1 MPRQTLHVLIL
12 DDDPDDTFLIC
23 DTIDSI
29 TASPYE
35 HIVAHTPDDARALL
49 KDHTFDIVLCDY
61 RLGAT
66 SGIDFIN
73 SIRALGYTVPV
84 ILLTGM
90 EDRSTDEEALA
101 AGASDFI
108 SKSGLSSSVIDR
120 TIRYAVANA
129 ERQQLL
135 STVLTSVNAAVCVLD
150 RNGNPNLWNPSFG
163 ELACDA
169 YPDEEEV
176 DAVGKQ
182 AERLQTPENI
192 HTIGERILDKKMSN
206 LADNRQVITLH
217 DVTDHIQAL
226 REREQAENRAAH
238 TAKHCSLTGLPNR
251 MAFAER
257 LSAEIARA
265 DENVSEFNILNLD
278 LDRFKEVND
287 VFGHHVGDRL
297 LEEVTKRLR
306 ECLGPDDYLA
316 RLGGDEFV
324 AIHRCDRS
332 LDQIPEL
339 ATKFAECL
347 YNVFEIDNRAIR
359 TGASVGVARY
369 PIHGEDS
376 ETLLSNADAAM
387 YRAKADP
394 HAQIHCYDSALDQ
407 AIREKRIIATDLKEA
422 IHTGQIHVHYQPQAS
437 LETGEVT
444 GFEALARWTHPERGD
459 ISPGIFIPIAEE
471 IGMIDRLGEAV
482 LRRSCKEAMNWPGS
496 VKVSVNISGIQI
508 RYTDL
513 VSIVHSTL
521 LETGLPAS
529 RLELEVTESVL
540 IDDLDHAVHVLR
552 GIKNLGVSL
561 AMDDF
566 GTGYSSLSSLLSFPF
581 DKLKI
586 DQSFIRGLETGERM
600 SAVIGAIIALGKN
613 LDLKIIAEGV
623 EEPAQV
629 EMLQS
634 LDCQEIQGFLLGRG
648 MPCGEIQGFLQQGG
662 LEAAMNEKIAEQKQ
676 QLSA

>member
-1 MPRQTLHVLIL
+1 MNRQALRVLVL

-29 TASPYE
+29 VGSPYE
-35 HIVAHTPDDARALL
+35 HAVAHTPESARDLL
-49 KDHTFDIVLCDY
+49 KEQTFDIVLCDY

-73 SIRALGYTVPV
+73 SIKTLGHTVPV

-108 SKSGLSSSVIDR
+108 SKSGLSSPMIDR
-120 TIRYAVANA
+120 TMRYAVANA

-150 RNGNPNLWNPSFG
+150 RSGNPNLWNPSFG
-163 ELACDA
+163 ELACEA
-169 YPDEEEV
+169 YPGDEEIE
-176 DAVGKQ
+176 AVSKQ
-182 AERLQTPENI
+182 AERLQTQETI
-192 HTIGERILDKKMSN
+192 HTIGDRILDKKMSS
-206 LADNRQVITLH
+206 LADNRRVITLH
-217 DVTDHIQAL
+217 DVTDHIRAL
-226 REREQAENRAAH
+226 REREKAENRAAH

-257 LSAEIARA
+257 LSSEIARA

-287 VFGHHVGDRL
+287 VFGHHVGDLL

-306 ECLGPDDYLA
+306 ECLGSDDYLA

-324 AIHRCDRS
+324 AIHRCGKD
-332 LDQIPEL
+332 LEEIPDL
-339 ATKFAECL
+339 AIKFSDCL
-347 YNVFEIDNRAIR
+347 GEMFEIDDRAIR

-369 PIHGEDS
+369 PMHGGDS

-407 AIREKRIIATDLKEA
+407 AIREKRLIATDLKDA
-422 IHTGQIHVHYQPQAS
+422 VHTGQIHVYYQPQADLDS
-437 LETGEVT
+437 GEIT

-459 ISPGIFIPIAEE
+459 ISPAVFIPIAEE

-482 LRRSCKEAMNWPGS
+482 LRRSCDEAVKWPEP
-496 VKVSVNISGIQI
+496 VKVSVNVSGIQI

-513 VSIVHSTL
+513 VSIVHTTL
-521 LETGLPAS
+521 LDSGLPAS
-529 RLELEVTESVL
+529 RLELEITESVL
-540 IDDLDHAVHVLR
+540 IDDLDHAIHVLR

-586 DQSFIRGLETGERM
+586 DQSFIRGLESGGRM
-600 SAVIGAIIALGKN
+600 TAVIGAIVALGKN
-613 LDLKIIAEGV
+613 LGLKIIAEGV
-623 EEPAQV
+623 EQPEQV
-629 EMLQS
+629 DFLRN
-634 LDCQEIQGFLLGRG
+634 LHCQEMQGFLLGRAIPNSKVPA
-648 MPCGEIQGFLQQGG
+648 MLSSGG
-662 LEAAMNEKIAEQKQ
+662 LPAAMAAKLAGEKR
-676 QLSA
+676 LSA

>member
-1 MPRQTLHVLIL
+1 MARQTLHVLVL

-29 TASPYE
+29 TASPYQYA
-35 HIVAHTPDDARALL
+35 VAHTPEEARSFLEERS
-49 KDHTFDIVLCDY
+49 FDIALCDY

-108 SKSGLSSSVIDR
+108 SKSGLTSPVIDR
-120 TIRYAVANA
+120 TMRYAIANA

-150 RNGNPNLWNPSFG
+150 RNGMPNLWNPSFG
-163 ELACDA
+163 ELACEA
-169 YPDEEEV
+169 YPDSEEIE
-176 DAVGKQ
+176 AVAKQ
-182 AERLQTPENI
+182 SERLQTQETI
-192 HTIGERILDKKMSN
+192 HTIGERILDKKMSS
-206 LADNRQVITLH
+206 LADNRRVITLH
-217 DVTDHIQAL
+217 DVTDHIRAL
-226 REREQAENRAAH
+226 REREKAENRAAH

-257 LSAEIARA
+257 LSTEIARTDRA
-265 DENVSEFNILNLD
+265 GGDFNILNLD

-287 VFGHHVGDRL
+287 VFGHHVGDLL
-297 LEEVTKRLR
+297 LEEVTKRLGS
-306 ECLGPDDYLA
+306 CLGPDDYLA

-324 AIHRCDRS
+324 AIHRCDNEI
-332 LDQIPEL
+332 QEIPEL
-339 ATKFAECL
+339 AIKFSECL
-347 YNVFEIDNRAIR
+347 REVFEIDNRAIR

-369 PIHGEDS
+369 PMHGEDS

-422 IHTGQIHVHYQPQAS
+422 VHTDQIHVHYQPQAD
-437 LETGEVT
+437 LETGEII
-444 GFEALARWTHPERGD
+444 GFEALARWTHPERGE
-459 ISPGIFIPIAEE
+459 ISPAVFIPIAEE
-471 IGMIDRLGEAV
+471 IGMIDSLGETV
-482 LRRSCKEAMNWPGS
+482 LRRSCQEAVNWPRQ

-513 VSIVHSTL
+513 VSVVHTTL

-529 RLELEVTESVL
+529 RLELEITESVL
-540 IDDLDHAVHVLR
+540 IDDLEHAIHVLR

-586 DQSFIRGLETGERM
+586 DQSFIRGLEKGERM
-600 SAVIGAIIALGKN
+600 SAVIGAIVALGKN
-613 LDLKIIAEGV
+613 LDLRIIAEGV
-623 EEPAQV
+623 ERPEQV
-629 EMLQS
+629 DFLAG
-634 LDCQEIQGFLLGRG
+634 LGCQEMQGFLLGRG
-648 MPCGEIQGFLQQGG
+648 MPDSEIQAFLQSGG
-662 LEAAMNEKIAEQKQ
+662 LNAAIESTLAKQK
-676 QLSA
+676 LSA

>member
-1 MPRQTLHVLIL
+1 MRVLIL

-23 DTIDSI
+23 DTLDSI
-29 TASPYE
+29 VASPYQ
-35 HIVAHTPDDARALL
+35 HAVSHTPDDARDLL
-49 KDHTFDIVLCDY
+49 KDQTFDIVLCDY

-108 SKSGLSSSVIDR
+108 SKSGLSPPVIDR
-120 TIRYAVANA
+120 TMRYAIASA

-150 RNGNPNLWNPSFG
+150 RNGMPNLWNPSFG
-163 ELACDA
+163 DLACEA
-169 YPDEEEV
+169 YPAKAEV
-176 DAVGKQ
+176 DAVAQQ
-182 AERLQTPENI
+182 AERLQTQETI
-192 HTIGERILDKKMSN
+192 HTIGDRILDKKMSS
-206 LADNRQVITLH
+206 LADNRRVITLH
-217 DVTDHIQAL
+217 DVTDHIRAL
-226 REREQAENRAAH
+226 REREKAENRAAH

-257 LSAEIARA
+257 LSAEIAHA
-265 DENVSEFNILNLD
+265 DQTVGEFNILNLD

-324 AIHRCDRS
+324 AIHRSKKD
-332 LDQIPEL
+332 LEEIPDL
-339 ATKFAECL
+339 AIKFHECL
-347 YNVFEIDNRAIR
+347 CEVFEIDNRAIR

-369 PIHGEDS
+369 PMHGEDS

-394 HAQIHCYDSALDQ
+394 HAHIHCYDSALDQ

-422 IHTGQIHVHYQPQAS
+422 VHTDQIYVHYQPQAD
-437 LETGEVT
+437 LETGEIT
-444 GFEALARWTHPERGD
+444 GFEALARWTHPQRGE
-459 ISPGIFIPIAEE
+459 ISPAVFIPIAEE
-471 IGMIDRLGEAV
+471 IGMIDSLGEAV
-482 LRRSCKEAMNWPGS
+482 LQRSCKEAVKWPKQ

-513 VSIVHSTL
+513 VSIVHKTL

-540 IDDLDHAVHVLR
+540 IDDLDHAIHVLR

-586 DQSFIRGLETGERM
+586 DQSFIRGLEKGERM
-600 SAVIGAIIALGKN
+600 SAVIGAIVALGKN
-613 LDLKIIAEGV
+613 LDLRIIAEGV
-623 EEPAQV
+623 ERPEQV
-629 EMLQS
+629 EFLRG
-634 LDCQEIQGFLLGRG
+634 LGCQEMQGFLLGRG
-648 MPCGEIQGFLQQGG
+648 IPDAEIQAFLESGG
-662 LEAAMNEKIAEQKQ
+662 LHAAIESTLDAQ